1 MMKTVRIGV
10 ASDQEIRSRVLDI
23 ASGRVKMAA
32 QEPKIWVRSMDE
44 FRKLLSEKNINLLA
58 AIRLHQPNSVS
69 ELAKQMQEDQG
80 NLTKRLKMLASFG
93 LVELEEGKRTRGRT
107 ALVPRVSF
115 DRIIPPTIDLN
126 DLRKAA

>member
-1 MMKTVRIGV
+1 MKTVRIGV
-10 ASDQEIRSRVLDI
+10 ASDQEIRRRVLDI
-23 ASGRVKMAA
+23 ASGRIKADA
-32 QEPKIWVRSMDE
+32 QDPKIWVRSVDE

-58 AIRLHQPNSVS
+58 AIRLHQPASVS
-69 ELAKQMQEDQG
+69 ELARQMQEDQG

-93 LVELEEGKRTRGRT
+93 LVELKEGERSRGRT
-107 ALVPRVSF
+107 ALIPIVTF